1 MTDGKDWF
9 DCLDSKNRP
18 LLSDREILGNLEAI
32 VKDAD
37 KTPVMQVAQNAVGI
51 LTTENR
57 KIWSHLRTELV
68 KSNKHN
74 ASCLQVVDSALFV
87 VCLDDTEPENLAE
100 LCGNF
105 LCGGYKLE
113 SGVQVGTCKLIEPSI
128 LIM

>member
-1 MTDGKDWF
+1 
-9 DCLDSKNRP
+9 
-18 LLSDREILGNLEAI
+18 LGNLEAI

-37 KTPVMQVAQNAVGI
+37 KTPVLQVAQNAVGI

-68 KSNKHN
+68 KSNKNN
-74 ASCLQVVDSALFV
+74 AKCLAVVDAALFV
-87 VCLDDTEPENLAE
+87 VCIDDAGPEDLAE

-113 SGVQVGTCKLIEPSI
+113 NGVQVGTCA
-128 LIM
+128 